1 MAAVGRRGPGPG
13 RRGPGGRLHPRVVCG
28 SACRRRRRRTDPP
41 SRTGGKA
48 EWRDAR
54 RNAGVWRRGTR
65 ARRVFQSR
73 VHAASV
79 RVDENPRHRRA
90 FLGRR
95 RVGRWR
101 SSDRARSGSGR
112 GSGRRGHA
120 RRRGRVERGRG
131 ARGVGNS
138 SGVARERRDPRVGGE
153 CDGDRNRR
161 HRGRARAAAAA
172 AARFR
177 ASSRAGEKRAS
188 LGFGDASPGT
198 SGTALLRAAA
208 AAPWVSFASGPAHM
222 LSSWVL
228 VTTRRVPLAGGVP
241 RASLCGRRRRGERVW
256 QQLVL
261 IFPKKTRVRTRVRV
275 RIGRDVSS
283 WFARTRVVRRN
294 RKHVAPRGDFARS
307 RASPAPFSSSSRCS
321 SSRLGTR
328 EKSDAP
334 PLSAPRPLLS
344 HPPALRRE
352 FPERLDGHQPRVL
365 LRRLHGVR
373 GGTHR
378 RGFRGVSLK
387 LRDERGGARAAAVSP
402 PVSPPFLESA
412 PVTAAATREAC
423 SSQTATSAASEGMR
437 PRRYL

>member
-1 MAAVGRRGPGPG
+1 MARRASE
-13 RRGPGGRLHPRVVCG
+13 RERLAAGDHARVAF
-28 SACRRRRRRTDPP
+28 SSLASTRRRSEWTK
-41 SRTGGKA
+41 SRDTG
-48 EWRDAR
+48 E
-54 RNAGVWRRGTR
+54 
-65 ARRVFQSR
+65 
-73 VHAASV
+73 
-79 RVDENPRHRRA
+79 
-90 FLGRR
+90 
-95 RVGRWR
+95 R
-101 SSDRARSGSGR
+101 SSDVTTRRAVALFRSRTVRVGSWF
-112 GSGRRGHA
+112 GS
-120 RRRGRVERGRG
+120 
-131 ARGVGNS
+131 
-138 SGVARERRDPRVGGE
+138 ARERAAAWSRWSAGGARAAS
-153 CDGDRNRR
+153 GTRR
-161 HRGRARAAAAA
+161 GSRERGAIRASGESATGIGTGGTAGARAAAAAA

-307 RASPAPFSSSSRCS
+307 RASPAPVSSSSRCS

>member
-1 MAAVGRRGPGPG
+1 MARRASE
-13 RRGPGGRLHPRVVCG
+13 RERLAAGDHARVAF
-28 SACRRRRRRTDPP
+28 SSLASTRRRSEWTK
-41 SRTGGKA
+41 SRDTG
-48 EWRDAR
+48 E
-54 RNAGVWRRGTR
+54 
-65 ARRVFQSR
+65 
-73 VHAASV
+73 
-79 RVDENPRHRRA
+79 
-90 FLGRR
+90 
-95 RVGRWR
+95 R
-101 SSDRARSGSGR
+101 SSDVTTRRAVALFRSRTVRVGSWF
-112 GSGRRGHA
+112 GS
-120 RRRGRVERGRG
+120 
-131 ARGVGNS
+131 
-138 SGVARERRDPRVGGE
+138 ARERAAAWSRWSAGGARAAS
-153 CDGDRNRR
+153 GTRR
-161 HRGRARAAAAA
+161 GSRERGAIRASGESATGIGTGGTAGARAAAAAA

-188 LGFGDASPGT
+188 LGFGDAFPGT

-307 RASPAPFSSSSRCS
+307 RASPAPVSSSSRCS

-334 PLSAPRPLLS
+334 PYPPPVPSSLTRLRSAASSLSASMVISPEFSSDACMVFAAGPIGAAFAVFRSNCETREGGRERRRSVPQSVHRSSSQRQSPQRPRV
-344 HPPALRRE
+344 R
-352 FPERLDGHQPRVL
+352 RVL
-365 LRRLHGVR
+365 L
-373 GGTHR
+373 
-378 RGFRGVSLK
+378 K
-387 LRDERGGARAAAVSP
+387 LRR
-402 PVSPPFLESA
+402 
-412 PVTAAATREAC
+412 
-423 SSQTATSAASEGMR
+423 Q
-437 PRRYL
+437 RRVKG